1 MLVDKVLEIVKNN
14 LANNQVI
21 ISRDNFKHIWIELA
35 ANKKLFDKTKGL
47 FGKEYS
53 HVINSL
59 NGLGFHV
66 NYINSS
72 FVIRVIK

>member
-1 MLVDKVLEIVKNN
+1 MLVDKVLEVVKSN
-14 LANNQVI
+14 LANNQVV

-47 FGKEYS
+47 FGKEYL
-53 HVINSL
+53 HVIHSL

-66 NYINSS
+66 NYINSC
-72 FVIRVIK
+72 FVIRNIK

>member
-1 MLVDKVLEIVKNN
+1 MLVDKVLEVVKNN

-66 NYINSS
+66 SYTDSKFI
-72 FVIRVIK
+72 IKGFK